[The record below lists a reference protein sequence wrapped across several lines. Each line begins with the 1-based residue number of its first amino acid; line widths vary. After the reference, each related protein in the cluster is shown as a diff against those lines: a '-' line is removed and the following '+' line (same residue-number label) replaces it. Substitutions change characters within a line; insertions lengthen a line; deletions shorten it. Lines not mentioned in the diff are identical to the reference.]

1 MNKLFTLF
9 LALFFTINFNAQ
21 TTPIFWS
28 TSTDAEVQPKG
39 KRQIIP
45 QKYLVFKLIGTQ
57 LKDVLFTAPSE
68 KTVKINES
76 QCIISL
82 PLPNG
87 TFQKFKIVEAS
98 IMEQGLASQFPNIKT
113 FSVKGIDD
121 PYANGKLDWNEFG
134 FHGMIRTINNG
145 DFFVDPY
152 CNENTSDYITYYT
165 KDFVKDPSQV
175 LPEVGVITSTD
186 TKTQESPKKKEEKEA
201 KISSFPP
208 ATCVGAQ
215 LRTYRLAVAC
225 TGEYAVAAT
234 GSATPTMAQ
243 TLSKI
248 ITSVNRVDGVYET
261 EVAVRLVLVAS
272 QTMVVFTN
280 ATTDPFT
287 GNNNAG
293 TLINE
298 SQTVITN
305 TIGSA
310 NYDIGHTFST
320 GGGGLANLGCVCNN
334 SQKARG
340 ITGSPSPV
348 GDPYD
353 IDYVA
358 HEVGHQFKGNH
369 TFNSYTGSC
378 GGGNRNA
385 STAVEPGSGI
395 TIMAYAGICGSQDLA
410 PNSIAYFHAISY
422 DEIVNFTNLSTGNS
436 CAATTTTGN
445 QPPVVTGSGNYII
458 PQSTPF
464 ILTGSAT
471 DPDGD
476 ALTYSWEETSI
487 SPISNASAASTT
499 SLVTWNSG
507 NRPFFRSYAPVTTP
521 SRLFPIQSV
530 VSSGNFTVTKGEF
543 LPTSAQNLQ
552 FRLTAR
558 DNKMGG
564 GGVCYAIN
572 NVTVSSAGPLI
583 VTNPN
588 TTGIIWAIGSSQ
600 TITWGVNGTDVAP
613 VSCDS
618 VRILISYNSGATYS
632 VLVNSTPNDG
642 SELITAPTLS
652 ASITTCRIKVE
663 SKGNIFYDI
672 SNNNFTIDINVGIKA
687 QSQNNPVGLSV
698 WPNPFN
704 NQFNLSALNLNG
716 ESATQL
722 KIVDLLGKTILET
735 IYLKKSQLH
744 ETIDLSHVSEGVYFI
759 TVVNNNKQAVYRIV
773 KN

>member
-1 MNKLFTLF
+1 MKKLFIF
-9 LALFFTINFNAQ
+9 ILALSFAVNFNAQ
-21 TTPIFWS
+21 TNDKLWLSS
-28 TSTDAEVQPKG
+28 TESAIQPKG

-45 QKYLVFKLIGTQ
+45 KNYLVFNLVGTQ
-57 LKDVLFTAPSE
+57 LKDILFAAPNE

-76 QCIISL
+76 ICIITL

-87 TFQKFKIVEAS
+87 TFQKFRVVEAS
-98 IMEQGLASQFPNIKT
+98 IMEQGLATQFPNIKT

-134 FHGMIRTINNG
+134 FHGMIRTVNNG
-145 DFFVDPY
+145 DFFIDPY
-152 CNENTSDYITYYT
+152 CTQNTNAYITYYT

-175 LPEVGVITSTD
+175 IPEAGLIKDEAVD
-186 TKTQESPKKKEEKEA
+186 TKNTPKKKGEEA
-201 KISSFPP
+201 KVNNAPP
-208 ATCVGAQ
+208 AACVGAQ

-234 GSATPTMAQ
+234 GSATPTIAQ

-248 ITSVNRVDGVYET
+248 VTSINRVDGVYET
-261 EVAVRLVLVAS
+261 EVAVRLVLVA
-272 QTMVVFTN
+272 TETLVVFTN

-287 GNNNAG
+287 GNNSAG

-298 SQTVITN
+298 SQSVISA

-320 GGGGLANLGCVCNN
+320 GGGGLANLGCVCQVGN
-334 SQKARG
+334 KAKG

-358 HEVGHQFKGNH
+358 HEVGHQFAGNH
-369 TFNSYTGSC
+369 TFNSATSNC

-385 STAVEPGSGI
+385 STSVEPGSGI
-395 TIMAYAGICGSQDLA
+395 TIMAYAGICGVNDLA
-410 PNSIAYFHAISY
+410 ANSIAYFHAISY
-422 DEIVNFTNLSTGNS
+422 DEIVNFTNLGGGNS
-436 CAATTTTGN
+436 CAATTTSGN
-445 QPPVVTGSGNYII
+445 NPPVVAGSGNHVVPI
-458 PQSTPF
+458 STPF

-476 ALTYSWEETSI
+476 ALTYSWEETSV
-487 SPISNASAASTT
+487 SGISNSASSATPA
-499 SLVTWNSG
+499 LVNWNSSTK
-507 NRPFFRSYAPVTTP
+507 PFFRSYVPLTAP
-521 SRLFPIQSV
+521 SRLFPRASV
-530 VSSGNFTVTKGEF
+530 VATGNYTLTKGEF
-543 LPTSAQNLQ
+543 VPNIAQNLQ

-572 NVTVSSAGPLI
+572 NITVSSAGPLI

-588 TTGIIWAIGSSQ
+588 ASGIVWAIGSSQ
-600 TITWGVNGTDVAP
+600 TITWGVNGTNLAP
-613 VSCDS
+613 VLCDS
-618 VRILISYNSGATYS
+618 VRILISYNSGTTYS
-632 VLVNSTPNDG
+632 TLINSTPNDG
-642 SELITAPTLS
+642 SELITSPTLS

-687 QSQNNPVGLSV
+687 QSQSNPVGLSV

-704 NQFNLSALNLNG
+704 NQFNLSAVNLNA
-716 ESATQL
+716 ESNTLL
-722 KIVDLLGKTILET
+722 KIVDVLGKTILQT
-735 IYLKKSQLH
+735 SYIKKTELH
-744 ETIDLSHVSEGVYFI
+744 ETINLSYISQGVYFI
-759 TVVNNNKQAVYRIV
+759 TVTNNNKQAVYRVV
-773 KN
+773 KE